1 MPELGGAWLGKQ
13 RRLIFFALALFI
25 PVLVLTGLSLAA
37 IRNDRA
43 SFEWVQV
50 KEQRDLLNQVQ
61 VKMDEILSDTKTK
74 IFQRLQANP
83 ERLSNRE
90 AFFKDLS
97 VIEKEFAIVRGIVCV
112 DVRHKQVYPKA
123 KWPYKIN
130 KGKDE
135 TLKIGRVN
143 KLANLRR
150 VAARSRVQSAIMAIR
165 NDRFIDSQERIYSLQ
180 TMATDEIP
188 GGEPWAILNY
198 ARAEDTLASGKS
210 KEAAKLFDLVG
221 QCKTPVLLHDGR
233 PLRVEAI
240 LRAAALHPPENGF
253 QHVSKL
259 LKALMNNEYSEIP
272 KARFN
277 ETMTHG
283 KELLAELATAIGP
296 ERVKEAN
303 LLLSRVQVF
312 EHRLKWY
319 ESLEGD
325 LKPYLQSFSA
335 DPSPSGEMTR
345 QLTRVGDEPLLICYQ
360 AFPDERGHLFVGF
373 QINLKILAE
382 TILPYEFENYPIEK
396 GLVFAIQDSKGNI
409 LVSRGD
415 DRSLRNQNLPLLSK
429 RLEMLPFWRI
439 TVRRNPQTIASSATQ
454 RSLLLAGLIGLALL
468 GVAFGAF
475 STFRFV
481 NQSLELASLKS
492 DFLSS
497 ITHELKTPL
506 TSIQMFSEMLS
517 LGRIKNDEK
526 RMEYYKHITSESIRL
541 RGMIDDILDFARSEA
556 GKVHYVLSEADF
568 AELVQ
573 DALDIFYLS
582 AEAKGFEI
590 KSDLPEFGEFPPVDV
605 DREAMVRVFVNL
617 LSNAVKYSL
626 DNPEI
631 SVQLKRDGHLL
642 LASVADKGVGIEGKN
657 LEKIF
662 DKFFRAGDPLTREVS
677 GTGLGLSLV
686 HGIVRAHDGDIRV
699 SSEKNVGSTF
709 TVALPIVED
718 YRDKWPPDAEVSAQS
733 EFTSSEDTSHSSALT
748 NSEDQTNSAVEE
760 QRG

>member
-1 MPELGGAWLGKQ
+1 MPELGRAWLGKQ

-50 KEQRDLLNQVQ
+50 KEQRDVLNNVQ
-61 VKMDEILSDTKTK
+61 ILMDEILAETKTD
-74 IFQRLQANP
+74 IFQRVQANP
-83 ERLSNRE
+83 EHMANRE

-97 VIEKEFAIVRGIVCV
+97 VIEKESALIRGIFCV
-112 DVRHKQVYPKA
+112 DARHNLIYPKP
-123 KWPYKIN
+123 KWPYKISN
-130 KGKDE
+130 PRTE

-150 VAARSRVQSAIMAIR
+150 VAARSRVQSAVMAIR
-165 NDRFIDSQERIYSLQ
+165 NDRFIDTQERIYSLQ
-180 TMATDEIP
+180 TMATDEAP
-188 GGEPWAILNY
+188 GSEPWAILTY
-198 ARAEDTLASGKS
+198 AQAEDTLASGKS
-210 KEAAKLFDLVG
+210 KAAAALFDMVG
-221 QCKTPVLLHDGR
+221 ACKIPVLLHDGR

-240 LRAAALHPPENGF
+240 LRGAALHPAEIGF
-253 QHVSKL
+253 DKVQTL
-259 LKALMNNEYSEIP
+259 LKALISNQYSEIP

-277 ETMTHG
+277 GIMKHG
-283 KELLAELATAIGP
+283 KELLSELAKALGP
-296 ERVKEAN
+296 DSVKIADA
-303 LLLSRVQVF
+303 LLSRVELF
-312 EHRLKWY
+312 EARLRWY
-319 ESLEGD
+319 EALDGE
-325 LKPYLQSFSA
+325 LKPYLQSLSA
-335 DPSPSGEMTR
+335 DPSPNGDMTR
-345 QLTRVGDEPLLICYQ
+345 QLTRVGDKPLLICYQ
-360 AFPDERGHLFVGF
+360 AFPDERGHIFVGF
-373 QINLKILAE
+373 QVNLNILAE
-382 TILPYEFENYPIEK
+382 TILPFKFENYPIEK
-396 GLVFAIQDSKGNI
+396 GLAFAIQDSKGNI
-409 LVSRGD
+409 LVSQGD
-415 DRSLRNQNLPLLSK
+415 DRSLRNQSLPQLSK
-429 RLEMLPFWRI
+429 RIELLPFWRI

-454 RSLLLAGLIGLALL
+454 RSLLLAGLIALALL

-526 RMEYYKHITSESIRL
+526 RLEYYKHITSESIRL

-590 KSDLPEFGEFPPVDV
+590 KSELPEFGELPPVDV

-626 DNPEI
+626 ESPEI
-631 SVQLKRDGHLL
+631 SVQLKRDGHHL
-642 LASVADKGVGIEGKN
+642 LASVSDKGVGIESKN

-699 SSEKNVGSTF
+699 TSEKNVGSTF

-718 YRDKWPPDAEVSAQS
+718 YRDKWPPDAEISAQS
-733 EFTSSEDTSHSSALT
+733 EFSSHDESSQSSAS
-748 NSEDQTNSAVEE
+748 NSEEQTASAVDE
-760 QRG
+760 QGG